1 MGGVE
6 RRIRAR
12 RGQYG
17 FQLPAGGRG
26 QHLGLSVAAGSF
38 SLAPAPP
45 LILSFLGVLSASCI
59 HIVDSGLRGDGE
71 VAPSCGTRA
80 DLALPACVCFFR
92 GEEGPSG
99 IRILIR
105 EKPVSPSSPSL
116 WLETFWLRLILTE
129 FTGIAEA
136 QTGL

>member
-45 LILSFLGVLSASCI
+45 LILSFLGVISASCI

-80 DLALPACVCFFR
+80 DLALRRVCVFL
-92 GEEGPSG
+92 GE
-99 IRILIR
+99 R
-105 EKPVSPSSPSL
+105 EV
-116 WLETFWLRLILTE
+116 
-129 FTGIAEA
+129 
-136 QTGL
+136 QVGLGS